1 MTEKNMKRILFS
13 LLMLV
18 VAIAAFAQNVDKLYD
33 EGKRLYDEKK
43 YEQAFPLLKQAAGK
57 GHRKAQYRLGRCYDK
72 GHGTEEDNKTAFIWY
87 EKAAKQ
93 EHAKAQY
100 QLARYYLKGKG
111 GIAVDV
117 EKARKL
123 LKKAVKNG
131 KSGKEIE
138 ESLKADAAKGDEEAI
153 KLLELLK

>member
-1 MTEKNMKRILFS
+1 MKRILLS
-13 LLMLV
+13 LMMV
-18 VAIAAFAQNVDKLYD
+18 VAAIASLAQSADKLYD
-33 EGKRLYDEKK
+33 EGKKLYDEKK
-43 YEQAFPLLKQAAGK
+43 YEQAFPLLMKAAEK
-57 GHRKAQYRLGRCYDK
+57 GLRKAQYRVGRCYDK
-72 GHGTEEDNKTAFIWY
+72 GHGVEEDNKQAFVWY

-111 GIAVDV
+111 GVAIDT

-123 LKKAVKNG
+123 LKKAVKGG
-131 KSGKEIE
+131 KSGKEVE
-138 ESLKADAAKGDEEAI
+138 DELKADAAKGDEEAI

>member
-1 MTEKNMKRILFS
+1 MKKILLS

-18 VAIAAFAQNVDKLYD
+18 ATIAAVAQNADKLYE
-33 EGKRLYDEKK
+33 EGKKLYDEKK
-43 YEQAFPLLKQAAGK
+43 YEQAFPLLMKAAEK
-57 GHRKAQYRLGRCYDK
+57 GHKKAQYRVGRCYDK
-72 GHGTEEDNKTAFIWY
+72 GNGVEEDNKTAFIWY

-93 EHAKAQY
+93 EHAKSQY

-111 GIAVDV
+111 GVAVDT

-123 LKKAVKNG
+123 LKRAVKSG

-138 ESLKADAAKGDEEAI
+138 ENLKADAAKGDEEAI

>member
-1 MTEKNMKRILFS
+1 MMKRILLS
-13 LLMLV
+13 LTVLLM
-18 VAIAAFAQNVDKLYD
+18 AIAAVAQNVDKLYE
-33 EGKRLYDEKK
+33 EGKKLYDEKK
-43 YEQAFPLLKQAAGK
+43 YEQAFPLLQKAAEK
-57 GHRKAQYRLGRCYDK
+57 GHKKAQYRLGRCYDK
-72 GHGTEEDNKTAFIWY
+72 GNGVEEDNKQAFIWY

-93 EHAKAQY
+93 EHAKSQY

-111 GIAVDV
+111 GIAVDA

-123 LKKAVKNG
+123 LKKAVRSG

-138 ESLKADAAKGDEEAI
+138 DELKADAAKGDEEAI